1 MASDPMSV
9 WQPNWAVPPGEILL
23 EALQDR
29 GMTQSELAQRTARPL
44 KTINEIIRGKAA
56 ITAETAIQLERALGI
71 SARFWTGLEAT
82 YRNSLAQQEAQRE
95 LEANAS
101 WLDGFPNRRPC
112 SSTTDRTRLI
122 QGGDARQPSV
132 IPGPQQPC
140 SL

>member
-29 GMTQSELAQRTARPL
+29 GMTQAELAQRTARPP

-56 ITAETAIQLERALGI
+56 ITAETAIQLERVLGI
-71 SARFWTGLEAT
+71 SAQFLDGAEAS
-82 YRNSLAQQEAQRE
+82 YRDSLARREAQRE

-101 WLDGFPNRRPC
+101 L
-112 SSTTDRTRLI
+112 
-122 QGGDARQPSV
+122 A
-132 IPGPQQPC
+132 
-140 SL
+140 